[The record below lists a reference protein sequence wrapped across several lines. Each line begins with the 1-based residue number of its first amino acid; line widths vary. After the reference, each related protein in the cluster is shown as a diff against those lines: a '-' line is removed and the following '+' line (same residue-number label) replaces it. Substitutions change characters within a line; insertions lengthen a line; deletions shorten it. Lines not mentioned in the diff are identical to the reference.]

1 MAESIPSEPVS
12 PSSTTGS
19 SSDPERSDSPAAGS
33 PSRPA
38 SEPSDVRLRHFFE
51 TSEAGRR
58 AAASLRRAA
67 EVGVRFTDVPG
78 EFRFHAVDS
87 KPLFESGRAMDPDF
101 ELTLAPGAVA
111 AITARPDA
119 DVGELGILFFQ
130 HILAKD
136 ENEKIRVKLHSGLV
150 RLTMRGWLG
159 VLAVGGPKVVGWMA
173 QKGLKGPS
181 AVASALS
188 RLKKG

>member
-1 MAESIPSEPVS
+1 MAESV
-12 PSSTTGS
+12 PSSSEGS
-19 SSDPERSDSPAAGS
+19 ET
-33 PSRPA
+33 
-38 SEPSDVRLRHFFE
+38 RLRRFFE
-51 TSEAGRR
+51 TSEASRR
-58 AAASLRRAA
+58 AASSLRKAA

-78 EFRFHAVDS
+78 DFRFHSVDG
-87 KPLFESGRAMDPDF
+87 KPAFEAGKAMDPDF

-111 AITARPDA
+111 AITARPQA
-119 DVGELGILFFQ
+119 DVGDLGVLFFQ
-130 HILAKD
+130 HIVAKD

-159 VLAVGGPKVVGWMA
+159 VLAAGGPKVIGWMA

-181 AVASALS
+181 AVASALA

>member
-1 MAESIPSEPVS
+1 MAESVPSAS
-12 PSSTTGS
+12 GGS
-19 SSDPERSDSPAAGS
+19 E
-33 PSRPA
+33 
-38 SEPSDVRLRHFFE
+38 VKLRRFFE
-51 TSEAGRR
+51 TSAASRR
-58 AAASLRRAA
+58 AASSLRKAA

-78 EFRFHAVDS
+78 DFRFHSVEG
-87 KPLFESGRAMDPDF
+87 KPAFEAGKAMDPDF

-111 AITARPDA
+111 AITAQPQA
-119 DVGELGILFFQ
+119 DVGDLGVLFFQ
-130 HILAKD
+130 HIVAKD
-136 ENEKIRVKLHSGLV
+136 ENEKIRVKLHSGLL

-159 VLAVGGPKVVGWMA
+159 VLAAGGPKVIGWMA